1 MTDVESQSYPTFI
14 IQYSKPGARDV
25 VVGYP
30 SPNLR
35 TATPPYFQRPAPI
48 INQYPHTLPHSVYIY
63 SGHPKLPYIP
73 VEPFNMLMIDDQ
85 LSFGDLTN
93 NIANSLVSESLV
105 TTALQYLLIIILQFA
120 GNVINLYLYGA
131 LTVQLCMFFSMFIPN
146 TDFLFVN
153 SDLYYIS
160 FPDDPKL
167 FKTVVYGVYLIETV
181 YTILLTYGWGRSLLV
196 VGQGL
201 PIMSTISILAC
212 GPTGMLQ
219 FTFQDA

>member
-1 MTDVESQSYPTFI
+1 
-14 IQYSKPGARDV
+14 
-25 VVGYP
+25 
-30 SPNLR
+30 
-35 TATPPYFQRPAPI
+35 
-48 INQYPHTLPHSVYIY
+48 
-63 SGHPKLPYIP
+63 
-73 VEPFNMLMIDDQ
+73 MIDDQ

-93 NIANSLVSESLV
+93 NIANSLVSESPV

-160 FPDDPKL
+160 FPEDPRL